1 MKLTIEKNFTTINQS
16 TERIIN
22 ITYEKE
28 QDSLLEL
35 IIKRVLVNK
44 KTADPLDGFIY
55 QKLLKTDQQKIK
67 KKLIQHFPNGIATL
81 KLKSCSDIDY
91 EPLQKLL
98 INENFK
104 EADQLTNQHL
114 CKLVKTKTNIEKK
127 WLYFTDIQFLPT
139 EDLFTLDFL
148 WKIYSRGKFGFSV
161 QKQIWIKSN
170 KNWDIL
176 WEKISWTSNG
186 SMKRYPQEFQ
196 WTIQAPEGHLP
207 LFNQLRGTQT
217 LSYLFKN
224 ITWE

>member
-1 MKLTIEKNFTTINQS
+1 MKLTIEKNFTKINQS

-28 QDSLLEL
+28 QYSLLEF
-35 IIKRVLVNK
+35 IIERIIVNK

-55 QKLLKTDQQKIK
+55 QKLLKTNEQRIK
-67 KKLIQHFPNGIATL
+67 TKLIQYFPNGLVTL
-81 KLKSCSDIDY
+81 KSYSDINY

-98 INENFK
+98 INEKFK
-104 EADQLTNQHL
+104 EADKLTNQHL
-114 CKLVKTKTNIEKK
+114 CELVQTKTTSEKK
-127 WLYFTDIQFLPT
+127 WLYFTDIQFLPA

-161 QKQIWIKSN
+161 QKQIWMKSN

-196 WTIQAPEGHLP
+196 WTTQAPEGHLP

>member
-28 QDSLLEL
+28 QGSLLEF
-35 IIKRVLVNK
+35 IIERILVNK

-55 QKLLKTDQQKIK
+55 QKLLKTDQQKIR
-67 KKLIQHFPNGIATL
+67 KKLIQHFPNGIVT
-81 KLKSCSDIDY
+81 LKSCSSINY

-98 INENFK
+98 INENFR
-104 EADQLTNQHL
+104 EANKLTSQHL
-114 CKLVKTKTNIEKK
+114 CELVKTKTTIEKK
-127 WLYFTDIQFLPT
+127 WLYFTDVQFLPAD
-139 EDLFTLDFL
+139 DLFTLDFL
-148 WKIYSRGKFGFSV
+148 WKIYSKGKFGFSV

-170 KNWDIL
+170 KNWDLL
-176 WEKISWTSNG
+176 WERISWTSNG

-224 ITWE
+224 ITWK

>member
-16 TERIIN
+16 TEKIIN
-22 ITYEKE
+22 ITYEQE
-28 QDSLLEL
+28 QDSLLEF
-35 IIKRVLVNK
+35 IIARILVNK
-44 KTADPLDGFIY
+44 KTADTLDGFIY
-55 QKLLKTDQQKIK
+55 QKLLKTDQQRIR
-67 KKLIQHFPNGIATL
+67 KKLIQHFPNGIVT
-81 KLKSCSDIDY
+81 LKSCSDINY

-104 EADQLTNQHL
+104 EADKLTNQHL
-114 CKLVKTKTNIEKK
+114 CELVKTKTTIEKN

-161 QKQIWIKSN
+161 QKQIWIKSK